1 MTLTVFYRL
10 IHMSITNTIVRLV
23 CAFIKFIR
31 LVPLRMHYRSI
42 RKNMIRRILKVG
54 SGVVILILIVS
65 THGFSQHYLQREDA
79 WVNATIS
86 NMTLDEKVGQLF
98 MVRAFSK
105 GYAGEEKKNI

>member
-1 MTLTVFYRL
+1 
-10 IHMSITNTIVRLV
+10 
-23 CAFIKFIR
+23 
-31 LVPLRMHYRSI
+31 
-42 RKNMIRRILKVG
+42 MIRRILKAG
-54 SGVVILILIVS
+54 IGIVILILIVG

-105 GYAGEEKKNI
+105 GYAGEEKKISDYIYKVPHRRDLFFSRFAIGASQSH